1 MTVKLEEI
9 AEKGKLK
16 VKGRKARSARGLQA
30 RKKLKEATEKV
41 LERVGYHKMRVVDV
55 TQEAGVATSLF
66 YHYFPDL
73 KSIALEVLTDFVKEL
88 EAFGEIEQGISKNDW
103 YGRILAHNRLYV
115 DKYASHPGIMRC
127 LLQVSDEVPEFDVLF
142 RESTVRQVK
151 SMANSIIQMYPEA
164 RLSEEETI
172 LFVYSVAGIAEM
184 LLRGYYISKDSALT
198 SKPVTNAEVAELL
211 SVVMYRA
218 LFLESP
224 PSNKLHYARKL
235 EKVVGSR

>member
-1 MTVKLEEI
+1 MNEE
-9 AEKGKLK
+9 KKNST
-16 VKGRKARSARGLQA
+16 GRKVRSARGAQA
-30 RKKLKEATEKV
+30 RRKLKDATEKV

-73 KSIALEVLTDFVKEL
+73 KTIALEVLTDFVKEL
-88 EAFGEIEQGISKNDW
+88 EAFGEIEEGIAQDDW

-115 DKYASHPGIMRC
+115 DKYATHPGIMRC
-127 LLQVSDEVPEFDVLF
+127 LLQVSDEVPEFDELF
-142 RESTVRQVK
+142 RESTIRQVR
-151 SMANSIIQMYPEA
+151 SMANSIIQMFPTA
-164 RLSEEETI
+164 RLSEEDMV

-198 SKPVTNAEVAELL
+198 SKAMTNAEVAELL
-211 SVVMYRA
+211 SVVMHRA

-224 PSNKLHYARKL
+224 SSSRLHYARKL
-235 EKVVGSR
+235 EQVVGSR

>member
-1 MTVKLEEI
+1 MKTKLRQLVGSDK
-9 AEKGKLK
+9 AGNS
-16 VKGRKARSARGLQA
+16 GRKARSARGQLA

-41 LERVGYHKMRVVDV
+41 LERVGYHKMRVVDI

-73 KSIALEVLTDFVKEL
+73 KTIALEVLMDFVEGL
-88 EAFGEIEQGISKNDW
+88 EAFDKIEEGLSKGDW

-142 RESTVRQVK
+142 RESTIRQVK
-151 SMANSIIQMYPEA
+151 SMANSIRHMFPEA
-164 RLSEEETI
+164 RLNEQDTV

-198 SKPVTNAEVAELL
+198 SKTMTNAEVAELL

-218 LFLESP
+218 LFIENP
-224 PSNKLHYARKL
+224 PSDRLHYSRKL
-235 EKVVGSR
+235 EKIRGG